1 MPSSSCA
8 IAPDHAE
15 PSTHVVTREQDSLSS
30 KAASALSD
38 EILSGRLRPGERID
52 LGRYA
57 ALWNVSVT
65 PLRDAAKHYFGRSYW
80 AASPRSFAQCGH
92 LLGGGRTKR
101 SRMACL
107 MAGRLGCGGGPP
119 ILLFPSRGL
128 EAAGLEEGVGDHG
141 HQGVPV

>member
-1 MPSSSCA
+1 M
-8 IAPDHAE
+8 
-15 PSTHVVTREQDSLSS
+15 
-30 KAASALSD
+30 
-38 EILSGRLRPGERID
+38 
-52 LGRYA
+52 
-57 ALWNVSVT
+57 
-65 PLRDAAKHYFGRSYW
+65 
-80 AASPRSFAQCGH
+80 
-92 LLGGGRTKR
+92 KR